1 MPKTFYIE
9 QLGCFKNQV
18 DAEYMITALQDKG
31 YTRAVNAETAELILV
46 NSCTFI
52 ESAKKESIEA
62 FFALAVPGQL
72 AKAKQEVG
80 DSKIRKGRWIAQ
92 NTPCPPAVNDLYRQV
107 VVALQG

>member
-1 MPKTFYIE
+1 MA
-9 QLGCFKNQV
+9 LGAAPLGSSQQFFACNGTWFDV
-18 DAEYMITALQDKG
+18 GPTVAGWLAAD
-31 YTRAVNAETAELILV
+31 
-46 NSCTFI
+46 
-52 ESAKKESIEA
+52 ESIEA